1 VPWII
6 FDEQGWRWGRL
17 DAQADMVAE
26 SSSSFSTRA
35 ECIADAEKYGFTG
48 DHIGGDYPDC

>member
-26 SSSSFSTRA
+26 SSCSFSTRA